1 MLIFCQHMH
10 SDSTISCE
18 IRSRTAKVLMDFLY
32 SVSGK
37 NDRAQ
42 FRSVIFLLFVT
53 NSTVV
58 LVVRN
63 RQIVHILLFFV
74 LNERMFQ
81 DSQIEV
87 CHSISVQC
95 LFPLVRVMFTSSVLN
110 TSLNLYL
117 LLSLYLHSCLFST
130 FLRSFAYTKR
140 LRVSKF

>member
-1 MLIFCQHMH
+1 MIFLPWIDSRSRMLIFCQHMH

-63 RQIVHILLFFV
+63 RQIVHILLFLF
-74 LNERMFQ
+74 LMN
-81 DSQIEV
+81 V
-87 CHSISVQC
+87 CLRTLKLKSVI
-95 LFPLVRVMFTSSVLN
+95 LSLSSVSSPLLELCLQVVCKTQFKFVP
-110 TSLNLYL
+110 TSTTLFEIM
-117 LLSLYLHSCLFST
+117 HFST
-130 FLRSFAYTKR
+130 FL
-140 LRVSKF
+140 